1 MARPGSL
8 VLLLVLALV
17 GCSDVHTVAGT
28 GAGGGKEAAT
38 PARDPID
45 PAVERF
51 LDEALPEGPG
61 ITVATAR
68 GDELTHCAGR
78 GLSDHAAKTPATCD
92 TVYDVMSITKQF
104 TAAAILKL
112 EMTGKLHVGD
122 PIGTYLGSVP
132 DDKKDITLH
141 QLLTHTAGL
150 PQSLGD
156 DYDPLTRAQMLD
168 QAMKAPLQSGPG
180 EEFHYSNLGYSLL
193 AAIVE
198 KVSGQSYERFLA
210 QHLFRPAGMTRTG
223 YVLPDWKRAQI
234 AVEYDR
240 NGRPQGRPTD
250 HPWAPDGPYWN
261 LRGNGGMLT
270 TARDMFRWHRVLT
283 GGTVLSTAAKQ
294 KLFAP
299 HVRVPEVDGA
309 YGYGWVVIDSDDDRF
324 AWHDGGNDWSLA
336 TVAEFHRNKTMVFWV
351 SNQAYRK
358 GKWDLEDDHVEL
370 TQDIADRI
378 RHATTGA
385 ESVSGGPGPRA

>member
-1 MARPGSL
+1 MALPGSL

-28 GAGGGKEAAT
+28 GAGSGNEAA
-38 PARDPID
+38 ASVRDPID

-68 GDELTHCAGR
+68 GDRLTHCAGR

-112 EMTGKLHVGD
+112 EMNGKLHVGD
-122 PIGTYLGSVP
+122 PIGTYLGRVS

-156 DYDPLTRAQMLD
+156 DYDPLTRAQMLA
-168 QAMKAPLQSGPG
+168 QAMKAPLQSAPG
-180 EEFHYSNLGYSLL
+180 KEFHYSNLGYSLL

-198 KVSGQSYERFLA
+198 KVSGQSYEHFLA

-223 YVLPDWKRAQI
+223 YVLPDWQRAQV

-240 NGRPQGRPTD
+240 NGRSQGRPMD

-283 GGTVLSTAAKQ
+283 GETVLSTAAKL

-324 AWHDGGNDWSLA
+324 AWHDGGNGWSLA
-336 TVAEFHRNKTMVFWV
+336 TVAEFHRDETMVFWV
-351 SNQAYRK
+351 TNQAYRK
-358 GKWDLEDDHVEL
+358 GKWNLEDDHVEL
-370 TQDIADRI
+370 TQDIADRV
-378 RHATTGA
+378 RHPA
-385 ESVSGGPGPRA
+385 P